1 MEKDKII
8 EQLQQKYNEIFPK
21 YWNIVM
27 KKIEE
32 PYNKEIE
39 KIYNYLNINIK
50 YIEKYIILLKDDET
64 DNIEKYIDELYMIK
78 QINDA
83 LYEPKEDTKYQ
94 TNSKVEIL
102 IE

>member
-21 YWNIVM
+21 YWNILM

-32 PYNKEIE
+32 PDNKEIE

-50 YIEKYIILLKDDET
+50 YIEKYIILLRNDEIE
-64 DNIEKYIDELYMIK
+64 NMEKYIDELNIIK
-78 QINDA
+78 QLNDA

-102 IE
+102 TE

>member
-21 YWNIVM
+21 YWKIVM

-64 DNIEKYIDELYMIK
+64 DNIEKYIDELNMIK

>member
-21 YWNIVM
+21 YWNILI
-27 KKIEE
+27 KKLEE
-32 PYNKEIE
+32 PNNKEIE

-50 YIEKYIILLKDDET
+50 YIEKYITLLRNDELE
-64 DNIEKYIDELYMIK
+64 NIEKYIDELNIIK

-83 LYEPKEDTKYQ
+83 LFEPKEDTKYQ

-102 IE
+102 TE

>member
-27 KKIEE
+27 KKKEE

-64 DNIEKYIDELYMIK
+64 ENIEKYIDELNMIK

-83 LYEPKEDTKYQ
+83 LYEPKEDIKYQ

-102 IE
+102 TE

>member
-64 DNIEKYIDELYMIK
+64 DNIEKYIDELNMIK